1 LNSTEQKPVENDTDS
16 GVIISTIEAALDDIR
31 AGKVVIVVDDEDRE
45 NEGDFIMA
53 AEKVT
58 PEAINFMATHGRGL
72 ICLPATSERL
82 QELDLVMMVDRNT
95 ALHETPFTI
104 SIDAIEGTTTGI
116 SAQDRAITVNRF
128 VHPDARSADFGRP
141 GHIFP
146 LRARRGGVLRRAG
159 HTEATV
165 DLARL
170 AGLSPAG
177 VLCEILNPDGTMAR
191 LPELAGIATTF
202 GLKIITIRDLIAYR
216 HRSEKLVQCVEE
228 VHLPTLAGEFTLKL
242 YESDVDER
250 PHLALVKGDLQEDS
264 PVLVRMHSECLTGD
278 VFHSLRCDC
287 DANLRSAIDMI
298 EAEGRGALVYMR
310 QEGRGIGLREKLR
323 AYKLQEQGY
332 DTVEA
337 NLKLGFRMD
346 ERDYGVGAQ
355 ILLDLGIRRAR
366 LITNNPAK
374 RVGLTAYGIE
384 IVDRVPVEIR
394 PTPWNIQYLRTK
406 QEKMGHLFDEEDL
419 RMDGDD
425 PEQGHAQSV

>member
-1 LNSTEQKPVENDTDS
+1 VDESNLKLFPAMIVP
-16 GVIISTIEAALDDIR
+16 IEEALDAIR
-31 AGKVVIVVDDEDRE
+31 AGEMVIVVDDEDRE
-45 NEGDFIMA
+45 NEGDFVMA

-58 PEAINFMATHGRGL
+58 PEAVNFMATYGRGL
-72 ICLPATSERL
+72 ICLPATPERL
-82 QELDLVMMVDRNT
+82 RELELDMMVDRNT

-104 SIDAIEGTTTGI
+104 SIDAVQGTTTGI
-116 SAQDRAITVNRF
+116 SAQDRAITVRRF
-128 VHPDARSADFGRP
+128 VHPDANPADFGRP

-146 LRARRGGVLRRAG
+146 LRARPGGVLRRAG

-170 AGLSPAG
+170 AGLAPAG
-177 VLCEILNPDGTMAR
+177 VLCEILNADGTMGR
-191 LPELAGIATTF
+191 LPELVELAEEH

-216 HRSEKLVQCVEE
+216 HRSEKLVHCVEE
-228 VHLPTLAGEFTLKL
+228 VHMPTRSGDFTLKL
-242 YESDVDER
+242 YECDVDER
-250 PHLALVKGDLQEDS
+250 PHLALVKGDLSSNE
-264 PVLVRMHSECLTGD
+264 PILVRMHSECLTGD

-287 DANLRSAIDMI
+287 DTNLHSAIEMI

-374 RVGLTAYGIE
+374 RVGLEAYGIE
-384 IVDRVPVEIR
+384 IVDRVPVKIH
-394 PTPWNIQYLRTK
+394 PTPWNIEYLRTK
-406 QEKMGHLFDEEDL
+406 QEKMGHLFGDDDLKLDEDL
-419 RMDGDD
+419 ESGRA
-425 PEQGHAQSV
+425 QGV

>member
-1 LNSTEQKPVENDTDS
+1 MTRDERVETGNDPN
-16 GVIISTIEAALDDIR
+16 VEIATIEEGLDEIR
-31 AGKVVIVVDDEDRE
+31 AGRTLIVVDDEDRE

-58 PEAINFMATHGRGL
+58 PESINFMAMNGRGL
-72 ICLPATSERL
+72 ICLPATPERL
-82 QELDLVMMVDRNT
+82 QELDLDMMVDRNT
-95 ALHETPFTI
+95 ALHETPFTV
-104 SIDAIEGTTTGI
+104 SIDAIKGTTTGI
-116 SAQDRAITVNRF
+116 SAPDRAVTVRRF
-128 VHPDARSADFGRP
+128 VDPGAQAADFGRP

-146 LRARRGGVLRRAG
+146 LRARPGGVLRRAG

-170 AGLSPAG
+170 AGLCPAG
-177 VLCEILNPDGTMAR
+177 VLCEILNTDGTMAR
-191 LPELAGIATTF
+191 LPQLAQIAKTF

-216 HRSEKLVQCVEE
+216 HKSEKLVHCVES
-228 VHLPTLAGEFTLKL
+228 VHLPTRWGEFTLKL

-250 PHLALVKGDLQEDS
+250 PHLALVKGDFAGGD

-287 DANLRSAIDMI
+287 DANLQSGIEMI

-323 AYKLQEQGY
+323 AYKLQEEGY

-374 RVGLTAYGIE
+374 RVGLEAYGIE
-384 IVDRVPVEIR
+384 IVERVPVKIG

-406 QEKMGHLFDEEDL
+406 QEKMGHLFGEEDL
-419 RMDGDD
+419 KVESDEE
-425 PEQGHAQSV
+425 PERAKGF